1 MTNPSD
7 DRTRQRQAEAILRR
21 VREETE
27 PQTGAA
33 AESMARGLRRH
44 FWAGDADPAD
54 RMEVL
59 GTRIG
64 RLAGLVAFLGLA
76 IGLAY
81 QLSAV

>member
-1 MTNPSD
+1 MTNPSQ

-33 AESMARGLRRH
+33 AESMARGLRLH

-54 RMEVL
+54 RMDVI

>member
-33 AESMARGLRRH
+33 AESMARGLRQH

-54 RMEVL
+54 RMEVI